1 MKQFALL
8 LFFLLLPS
16 PGPYAQAPF
25 YQGKTIT
32 LIVGSGAGTAY
43 DMYGRL
49 LANHIGKHIPG
60 NPNVMV
66 QNMPAA
72 GGMVAANFVYEVAK
86 PDGLTIVSI
95 NPAHYFN
102 QLQGSKEVKFDWT
115 KFTWLAS
122 SDKSE
127 HMLYMRADAPYK
139 TIQDVRKAT
148 EPPKCGATG
157 TGTSGHYI
165 PRMLE
170 EALGTKFTIVTG
182 YAGGNEIDLATERN
196 EVVCRSFTTAAYFAR
211 EPYHTWRKKNFVRIL
226 LQTGHK
232 RDPRLPETPLLS
244 DLMDEFKT
252 SDLGR
257 RVVTVMLGSGELGR
271 PIVTHPATPPERTKI
286 LREAFMKSMADPAL
300 LADATKNKLEITP
313 VSGEEL
319 TKIAKEVIEQPPEV
333 VERIK
338 KILAQMKTVSNLG
351 LFDLWLKSRLRNP
364 VHQNQSRTKV
374 PLGRHGS

>member
-1 MKQFALL
+1 MRFCFLWIALL
-8 LFFLLLPS
+8 LFPTAQLGAQS
-16 PGPYAQAPF
+16 PY

-49 LANHIGKHIPG
+49 LGNHISKYIPG
-60 NPNVMV
+60 NPAVVV

-72 GGMVAANFVYEVAK
+72 GGLVAANYVYGVAK
-86 PDGLTIVSI
+86 PDGLTIASI

-102 QLQGSKEVKFDWT
+102 QLQGNKEVKFDWT

-127 HMLYMRADAPYK
+127 HMLYMRSDAPYK
-139 TIQDVRKAT
+139 TIQDIRKAS
-148 EPPKCGATG
+148 EAPKCGATG

-196 EVVCRSFTTAAYFAR
+196 EVVCRTFTTAAYFAR

-226 LQTGHK
+226 MQTGHK
-232 RDPRLPETPLLS
+232 KDPRLPDTPLLS
-244 DLMDEFKT
+244 ELMDEFKT

-271 PIVTHPATPPERTKI
+271 PIVTTPGLPADRIKI
-286 LREAFMKSMADPAL
+286 LRDAFMKSMSDPAL
-300 LADATKNKLEITP
+300 LADANKNKLEITA

-319 TKIAKEVIEQPPEV
+319 AKIAKDVIEQPPEV

-338 KILAQMKTVSNLG
+338 KILAQ
-351 LFDLWLKSRLRNP
+351 
-364 VHQNQSRTKV
+364 
-374 PLGRHGS
+374 

>member
-1 MKQFALL
+1 MAIKGGTMKKSFWLL
-8 LFFLLLPS
+8 VWFLLPHAELH
-16 PGPYAQAPF
+16 AQTPF

-43 DMYGRL
+43 DIYARL
-49 LANHIGKHIPG
+49 LGSYLGKYLPG
-60 NPNVMV
+60 NPSVLA

-72 GGMVAANFVYEVAK
+72 GGLVAANFVYGVAK
-86 PDGLTIVSI
+86 PDGLTLASI

-102 QLQGSKEVKFDWT
+102 QLQGNKEVKFDWP

-139 TIQDVRKAT
+139 TLQDVRKASQ
-148 EPPKCGATG
+148 PPKCGATG

-211 EPYHTWRKKNFVRIL
+211 EPYHTWRKKGFVRIL
-226 LQTGHK
+226 MQTGQK
-232 RDPRLPETPLLS
+232 RDPRLPETPLLT
-244 DLMDEFKT
+244 DLMDEYKT
-252 SDLGR
+252 SELGR

-271 PIVTHPATPPERTKI
+271 PIVTHPATPPDRTKM
-286 LREAFMKSMADPAL
+286 LRDAFMKSMADPAL
-300 LADATKNKLEITP
+300 LEEAKQKKLEITA

-319 TKIAKEVIEQPPEV
+319 AKIARDVIEQPPDV

-338 KILAQMKTVSNLG
+338 KILAQ
-351 LFDLWLKSRLRNP
+351 
-364 VHQNQSRTKV
+364 
-374 PLGRHGS
+374 

>member
-1 MKQFALL
+1 LE
-8 LFFLLLPS
+8 
-16 PGPYAQAPF
+16 AQTPF

-32 LIVGSGAGTAY
+32 FIVGSGAGTAY

-49 LANHIGKHIPG
+49 LANHISKYIPG
-60 NPNVMV
+60 SPGVVV

-72 GGMVAANFVYEVAK
+72 GGLVAANYVYGVAK
-86 PDGLTIVSI
+86 PDGLTVVSI

-102 QLQGSKEVKFDWT
+102 QLQGNKEVKFDWT

-127 HMLYMRADAPYK
+127 HMLYMRSDAPFK
-139 TIQDVRKAT
+139 TIQDIRKAS
-148 EPPKCGATG
+148 EAPKCGATG

-226 LQTGHK
+226 MQTGHK
-232 RDPRLPETPLLS
+232 KDPRLPDTPLLS
-244 DLMDEFKT
+244 ELMDEYKT
-252 SDLGR
+252 PELGR

-271 PIVTHPATPPERTKI
+271 PIVTSPGLPADRIKI
-286 LREAFMKSMADPAL
+286 LRDAFMKSMNDPAL
-300 LADATKNKLEITP
+300 LSEATKNKLEITA

-319 TKIAKEVIEQPPEV
+319 TKIAKDVIEQPTEV

-338 KILAQMKTVSNLG
+338 KILAQ
-351 LFDLWLKSRLRNP
+351 
-364 VHQNQSRTKV
+364 
-374 PLGRHGS
+374 

>member
-1 MKQFALL
+1 MRAKWWMILLCALTT
-8 LFFLLLPS
+8 S
-16 PGPYAQAPF
+16 PVSAQSNF
-25 YQGKTIT
+25 YQGKTVT
-32 LIVGSGAGTAY
+32 LIIGSGAGTAY
-43 DMYGRL
+43 DIYGRL
-49 LANHIGKHIPG
+49 QANYIGKYLPG
-60 NPNVMV
+60 SPSVIV

-72 GGMVAANFVYEVAK
+72 GGIVAANYVYGVAK
-86 PDGLTIVSI
+86 PDGLTLASI

-102 QLQGSKEVKFDWT
+102 QIQGNKEIKFDWT

-127 HMLYMRADAPYK
+127 HMLYMRTDAPYK
-139 TIQDVRKAT
+139 SIADIRKAT
-148 EPPKCGATG
+148 EAPKCGATG

-226 LQTGHK
+226 MQTGEK
-232 RDPRLPETPLLS
+232 KDPRLPDTPLLGE
-244 DLMDEFKT
+244 LMNEYKT
-252 SDLGR
+252 SELGR

-271 PIVTHPATPPERTKI
+271 PIVTHPATPPDRTKL
-286 LREAFMKSMADPAL
+286 LREAFIKAMADPAL
-300 LADATKNKLEITP
+300 LADAAKQNLEITP

-319 TKIAKEVIEQPPEV
+319 TKIAKEVIDQPPEV
-333 VERIK
+333 LERIR
-338 KILAQMKTVSNLG
+338 KILSQ
-351 LFDLWLKSRLRNP
+351 
-364 VHQNQSRTKV
+364 
-374 PLGRHGS
+374 

>member
-1 MKQFALL
+1 MKRVAFML
-8 LFFLLLPS
+8 LFFLLTCSELF
-16 PGPYAQAPF
+16 AQAPF

-49 LANHIGKHIPG
+49 LANHIGKHISG

-102 QLQGSKEVKFDWT
+102 QLQGNKEVKFDWT

-127 HMLYMRADAPYK
+127 HMLYMRTDTPYK
-139 TIQDVRKAT
+139 TMQDIRKAT

-252 SDLGR
+252 SELGR

-271 PIVTHPATPPERTKI
+271 PIVTHPATPPERTKV

-300 LADATKNKLEITP
+300 REEAKQKNLDITP
-313 VSGEEL
+313 VNGDEL
-319 TKIAKEVIEQPPEV
+319 AKIAREVIDQPPEV
-333 VERIK
+333 VERNK
-338 KILAQMKTVSNLG
+338 KILAQ
-351 LFDLWLKSRLRNP
+351 
-364 VHQNQSRTKV
+364 
-374 PLGRHGS
+374 

>member
-1 MKQFALL
+1 MTAKWWMILLCALTTT
-8 LFFLLLPS
+8 PAS
-16 PGPYAQAPF
+16 AQSNF
-25 YQGKTIT
+25 YQGKTVT
-32 LIVGSGAGTAY
+32 LIIGSGAGTAY
-43 DMYGRL
+43 DIYGRL
-49 LANHIGKHIPG
+49 QANHIAKYLPG
-60 NPNVMV
+60 NPNIIV

-72 GGMVAANFVYEVAK
+72 GGIVAANYVYGVAK
-86 PDGLTIVSI
+86 PDGLTLASI

-102 QLQGSKEVKFDWT
+102 QIQGNKEIKFDWT

-127 HMLYMRADAPYK
+127 HMLYMRTDAPYK
-139 TIQDVRKAT
+139 SIADIRKAS
-148 EPPKCGATG
+148 EAPKCGATG

-170 EALGTKFTIVTG
+170 EALGTKFTVVTG

-226 LQTGHK
+226 MQTGEK
-232 RDPRLPETPLLS
+232 KDPRLPDTPLLS
-244 DLMDEFKT
+244 ELMNEFKT

-271 PIVTHPATPPERTKI
+271 PIVTHPATPPDRTKL
-286 LREAFMKSMADPAL
+286 LREAFMKAMADPAL
-300 LADATKNKLEITP
+300 LAEAAKQNLEITP

-319 TKIAKEVIEQPPEV
+319 TKIAKEVIDQPPEV
-333 VERIK
+333 LDRIR
-338 KILAQMKTVSNLG
+338 KILSQ
-351 LFDLWLKSRLRNP
+351 
-364 VHQNQSRTKV
+364 
-374 PLGRHGS
+374 

>member
-1 MKQFALL
+1 MKIFLSVILL
-8 LFFLLLPS
+8 VLVTAIDAR
-16 PGPYAQAPF
+16 AQAPY
-25 YQGKTIT
+25 YQGKTVT
-32 LIVGSGAGTAY
+32 MIVGSGASTAY
-43 DMYGRL
+43 DIYGRL
-49 LANHIGKHIPG
+49 LANYIGKYLPG
-60 NPNVMV
+60 NPNVIV

-72 GGMVAANFVYEVAK
+72 GGIVAANYVYGVAK
-86 PDGLTIVSI
+86 PDGLTVASI

-102 QLQGSKEVKFDWT
+102 QLQGNKEIKFDWT

-139 TIQDVRKAT
+139 SMQDIRKAS

-196 EVVCRSFTTAAYFAR
+196 EVVCRTFTTAAYFAR

-226 LQTGHK
+226 MQTGHK
-232 RDPRLPETPLLS
+232 RDPRLPDTPLLS
-244 DLMDEFKT
+244 DLMEKPRPLISAGGGHGDARF
-252 SDLGR
+252 R
-257 RVVTVMLGSGELGR
+257 RAGAADRRCIRHRL
-271 PIVTHPATPPERTKI
+271 PERTKQ

-300 LADATKNKLEITP
+300 LAEAAKSNLEITP
-313 VSGEEL
+313 SAG
-319 TKIAKEVIEQPPEV
+319 
-333 VERIK
+333 
-338 KILAQMKTVSNLG
+338 
-351 LFDLWLKSRLRNP
+351 RNSP
-364 VHQNQSRTKV
+364 RSPR
-374 PLGRHGS
+374 R

>member
-1 MKQFALL
+1 MIFAVILAALL
-8 LFFLLLPS
+8 IFPLGELR
-16 PGPYAQAPF
+16 AQSTF

-32 LIVGSGAGTAY
+32 FIVGSGAGTAY
-43 DMYGRL
+43 DMYARL
-49 LANHIGKHIPG
+49 LGNHIGKYIPG
-60 NPNVMV
+60 NPSVIM

-72 GGMVAANFVYEVAK
+72 GGMVAANYVYEVAK
-86 PDGLTIVSI
+86 PDGLTLASI

-102 QLQGSKEVKFDWT
+102 QLQGNKEVKFDWT

-127 HMLYMRADAPYK
+127 HMLYMRTDAPYK
-139 TIQDVRKAT
+139 TIQDIRKAS
-148 EPPKCGATG
+148 EAPKCGATG

-211 EPYHTWRKKNFVRIL
+211 EPYHTWRKKGFVRIL
-226 LQTGHK
+226 LQTGEK
-232 RDPRLPETPLLS
+232 KDPRLPDTPLLG
-244 DLMDEFKT
+244 DLMNEFKT

-271 PIVTHPATPPERTKI
+271 PIVTTPGLPADRVKI
-286 LREAFMKSMADPAL
+286 LRDAFMKSMNDPAL
-300 LADATKNKLEITP
+300 LADATKNKLEIQA
-313 VSGEEL
+313 VAGDEL
-319 TKIAKEVIEQPPEV
+319 AKIAKDVIEQPPEV

-338 KILAQMKTVSNLG
+338 KILAQ
-351 LFDLWLKSRLRNP
+351 
-364 VHQNQSRTKV
+364 
-374 PLGRHGS
+374 

>member
-1 MKQFALL
+1 MRFSFLL
-8 LFFLLLPS
+8 TAFLLLPAS
-16 PGPYAQAPF
+16 PVSAQSTF

-43 DMYGRL
+43 DMYARL
-49 LANHIGKHIPG
+49 LGNHIGKYIPG
-60 NPNVMV
+60 NPGVMI

-72 GGMVAANFVYEVAK
+72 GGMVAANYVYGVAK
-86 PDGLTIVSI
+86 PDGLTIASI

-102 QLQGSKEVKFDWT
+102 QLQGNKEVQFDWT

-127 HMLYMRADAPYK
+127 HMLYMRTDAPYK
-139 TIQDVRKAT
+139 TIQDVRKAS
-148 EPPKCGATG
+148 EAPKCGATG

-211 EPYHTWRKKNFVRIL
+211 EPYHTWRKKGFVRIL
-226 LQTGHK
+226 LQTGEK
-232 RDPRLPETPLLS
+232 KDPRLPDTPLLS
-244 DLMDEFKT
+244 DLMNEFKT
-252 SDLGR
+252 PELGR
-257 RVVTVMLGSGELGR
+257 RVVKVMLGSGELGR
-271 PIVTHPATPPERTKI
+271 PIVTTPGLPADRSKM
-286 LREAFMKSMADPAL
+286 LRDAFMKSMSDPAL
-300 LADATKNKLEITP
+300 LAEAAKGNLEITA

-319 TKIAKEVIEQPPEV
+319 TKIAKDVIEQPPEV

-338 KILAQMKTVSNLG
+338 KILAQ
-351 LFDLWLKSRLRNP
+351 
-364 VHQNQSRTKV
+364 Q
-374 PLGRHGS
+374 

>member
-1 MKQFALL
+1 MKLALAVIASCVL
-8 LFFLLLPS
+8 LAS
-16 PGPYAQAPF
+16 PLGAQTNF

-32 LIVGSGAGTAY
+32 FIIGSGAGTAY
-43 DMYGRL
+43 DIYGRL
-49 LANHIGKHIPG
+49 QANHISKYLPG
-60 NPNVMV
+60 NPNVVV

-72 GGMVAANFVYEVAK
+72 GGIVAANFVYGVAK
-86 PDGLTIVSI
+86 PDGLTLASI

-102 QLQGSKEVKFDWT
+102 QIQGNKEIKFDWT

-127 HMLYMRADAPYK
+127 HMLYMRSDAPYRSMAD
-139 TIQDVRKAT
+139 IRKAT
-148 EPPKCGATG
+148 EAPKCGATG

-196 EVVCRSFTTAAYFAR
+196 EVVCRSFTTAAYFGR

-226 LQTGHK
+226 MQTGEK
-232 RDPRLPETPLLS
+232 KDPRLPDTPLLS
-244 DLMDEFKT
+244 ELMNEFKT

-271 PIVTHPATPPERTKI
+271 PIVTHPATPPDRTKL
-286 LREAFMKSMADPAL
+286 LRDALMKAMADPAL
-300 LADATKNKLEITP
+300 LAEAAKQNLEITP

-319 TKIAKEVIEQPPEV
+319 SKIAKDVIDQPPEV
-333 VERIK
+333 LDRIR
-338 KILAQMKTVSNLG
+338 KILSQ
-351 LFDLWLKSRLRNP
+351 
-364 VHQNQSRTKV
+364 
-374 PLGRHGS
+374 

>member
-1 MKQFALL
+1 MAAREAMVSARPSRNYGKQRRLLMKQIALL

-16 PGPYAQAPF
+16 PGLYAQAPF
-25 YQGKTIT
+25 YQGKTIN
-32 LIVGSGAGTAY
+32 LIVGSGGGPAY
-43 DMYGRL
+43 DICGRL

-60 NPNVMV
+60 SPNVMV

-72 GGMVAANFVYEVAK
+72 GGMVAANFVYEVVK
-86 PDGLTIVSI
+86 PDGLTIASI

-102 QLQGSKEVKFDWT
+102 QLQGNKEVKFDWT
-115 KFTWLAS
+115 KFAWLAS

-127 HMLYMRADAPYK
+127 HMLYMRTDAPYK
-139 TIQDVRKAT
+139 TMQDIRKAT
-148 EPPKCGATG
+148 APPKCGATG

-211 EPYHTWRKKNFVRIL
+211 EPYHTWRKKNFVRVL
-226 LQTGHK
+226 LQTGRTK
-232 RDPRLPETPLLS
+232 DPRLPDVPLYQ
-244 DLMDEFKT
+244 DLMNEVKT
-252 SDLGR
+252 PDLGR

-271 PIVTHPATPPERTKI
+271 PIVTHPATPPERMKV

-300 LADATKNKLEITP
+300 LEEAAKNKLEITP

-319 TKIAKEVIEQPPEV
+319 AKIAKSVIDQPPEV

-338 KILAQMKTVSNLG
+338 KILAQ
-351 LFDLWLKSRLRNP
+351 
-364 VHQNQSRTKV
+364 
-374 PLGRHGS
+374 

>member
-1 MKQFALL
+1 MRRITVSGGAIMQIILSVISLILL
-8 LFFLLLPS
+8 AAIDAR
-16 PGPYAQAPF
+16 AQAPY
-25 YQGKTIT
+25 YQGKTVT
-32 LIVGSGAGTAY
+32 MIVGSGASTAY
-43 DMYGRL
+43 DMYARL
-49 LANHIGKHIPG
+49 QANYIGKYLPG
-60 NPNVMV
+60 NPNVIA

-72 GGMVAANFVYEVAK
+72 GGIVAANYVYGVAK
-86 PDGLTIVSI
+86 PDGLTVASI

-102 QLQGSKEVKFDWT
+102 QLQGNKEIKFDWT

-127 HMLYMRADAPYK
+127 HMLYMRADAPFK
-139 TIQDVRKAT
+139 SMQDIRKAT
-148 EPPKCGATG
+148 EAPKCGATG

-196 EVVCRSFTTAAYFAR
+196 EVVCRSFTTAAYFGR

-226 LQTGHK
+226 MQTGHK
-232 RDPRLPETPLLS
+232 RDPRLPDTPLLN
-244 DLMDEFKT
+244 DLMDEART

-271 PIVTHPATPPERTKI
+271 PIVAHPATPPERTKQ

-300 LADATKNKLEITP
+300 LAEAAKSNLEITP

-338 KILAQMKTVSNLG
+338 KLLG
-351 LFDLWLKSRLRNP
+351 
-364 VHQNQSRTKV
+364 Q
-374 PLGRHGS
+374 

>member
-1 MKQFALL
+1 MIKGILPLIALWL
-8 LFFLLLPS
+8 TGGIAF
-16 PGPYAQAPF
+16 AQAPY

-32 LIVGSGAGTAY
+32 FIVGSGAGTAY
-43 DMYGRL
+43 DMYSRL
-49 LANHIGKHIPG
+49 LANHMGRHIPG
-60 NPNVMV
+60 NPTVVV

-72 GGMVAANFVYEVAK
+72 GGMVAANFIYGVAK
-86 PDGLTIVSI
+86 PDGLTVVSI

-102 QLQGSKEVKFDWT
+102 QLQGNKEVRFDWP

-170 EALGTKFTIVTG
+170 ETLGTKFNIITG

-196 EVVCRSFTTAAYFAR
+196 EVVCRAFTTAAYFAR
-211 EPYHTWRKKNFVRIL
+211 EPYHSWRKKNFVRIL

-232 RDPRLPETPLLS
+232 KDPQLPDVPLLS
-244 DLMDEFKT
+244 GLMDEFKT

-257 RVVTVMLGSGELGR
+257 RVATVMLGSGELGR
-271 PIVTHPATPPERTKI
+271 PVVTSPGVSGDRAKI
-286 LREAFMKSMADPAL
+286 LRDAFMKAMGDPAL
-300 LADATKNKLEITP
+300 LADAAKNKLEITA
-313 VSGEEL
+313 VGGEEL
-319 TKIAKEVIEQPPEV
+319 AKIAKEVIEQPPEV

-338 KILAQMKTVSNLG
+338 RILAQ
-351 LFDLWLKSRLRNP
+351 
-364 VHQNQSRTKV
+364 
-374 PLGRHGS
+374 

>member
-1 MKQFALL
+1 MKTIALSLVL
-8 LFFLLLPS
+8 LSLS
-16 PGPYAQAPF
+16 AVDVAAQSPF

-32 LIVGSGAGTAY
+32 FIVGSGAGTAY
-43 DMYGRL
+43 DMYSRL
-49 LANHIGKHIPG
+49 LANHIAKHIPG
-60 NPNVMV
+60 NPSVV
-66 QNMPAA
+66 AQNMPAA
-72 GGMVAANFVYEVAK
+72 GGMVAANFIYGVAK
-86 PDGLTIVSI
+86 PDGLTVVSI

-102 QLQGSKEVKFDWT
+102 QLQGNKEVKFDWP

-139 TIQDVRKAT
+139 TIYDVRKAA
-148 EPPKCGATG
+148 EAPKCGATG

-170 EALGTKFTIVTG
+170 ETIGTKFNIVTG

-196 EVVCRSFTTAAYFAR
+196 EVVCRAFTTAAYFAR
-211 EPYHTWRKKNFVRIL
+211 EPYLTWRKKNFVRVL

-232 RDPRLPETPLLS
+232 RDPQLQDVPLLG

-257 RVVTVMLGSGELGR
+257 RVATVMLGSGELGR
-271 PIVTHPATPPERTKI
+271 PIVTSPGVPPDRAKI
-286 LREAFMKSMADPAL
+286 LRDAFTKAMADPAL
-300 LADATKNKLEITP
+300 LADAAKNRLEITP

-319 TKIAKEVIEQPPEV
+319 AKIAKDVIDQPPEV

-338 KILAQMKTVSNLG
+338 KILAK
-351 LFDLWLKSRLRNP
+351 
-364 VHQNQSRTKV
+364 
-374 PLGRHGS
+374 

>member
-1 MKQFALL
+1 MRFRFLILAWL
-8 LFFLLLPS
+8 LFPTAQLA
-16 PGPYAQAPF
+16 AQAPY

-49 LANHIGKHIPG
+49 LGNHISKYIPG
-60 NPNVMV
+60 NPTVLV

-72 GGMVAANFVYEVAK
+72 GGLVAANYVYGVAK
-86 PDGLTIVSI
+86 PDGLTIASI

-102 QLQGSKEVKFDWT
+102 QLQGNKEVKFDWT

-127 HMLYMRADAPYK
+127 HMLYMRTDAPFK
-139 TIQDVRKAT
+139 TIQDIRKAT
-148 EPPKCGATG
+148 EAPKCGATG

-170 EALGTKFTIVTG
+170 EALGTKFNIVTG

-196 EVVCRSFTTAAYFAR
+196 EVVCRSFTTGAYFAR
-211 EPYHTWRKKNFVRIL
+211 EPYHTWRKKGFVRIL
-226 LQTGHK
+226 MQTGEK
-232 RDPRLPETPLLS
+232 KDPRLPDTPLLGE
-244 DLMDEFKT
+244 LMNEFKT
-252 SDLGR
+252 PDLGR

-271 PIVTHPATPPERTKI
+271 PIVTSPGLPADRVKI
-286 LREAFMKSMADPAL
+286 LRDAFMKSMSDPAL
-300 LADATKNKLEITP
+300 LADAAKSKLEITP

-319 TKIAKEVIEQPPEV
+319 TKIAKDVIEQPPEV

-338 KILAQMKTVSNLG
+338 KILAQ
-351 LFDLWLKSRLRNP
+351 
-364 VHQNQSRTKV
+364 
-374 PLGRHGS
+374 

>member
-1 MKQFALL
+1 MKKEILFSFLWLL
-8 LFFLLLPS
+8 LSAEL
-16 PGPYAQAPF
+16 YAQAPF

-32 LIVGSGAGTAY
+32 FLVGSGAGTAY

-49 LANHIGKHIPG
+49 LANYIGRHIPG
-60 NPNVMV
+60 NPTVIV

-72 GGMVAANFVYEVAK
+72 GGLAAANFVYGVAK
-86 PDGLTIVSI
+86 PDGLTVASI

-102 QLQGSKEVKFDWT
+102 QLQGNPEVKFDWP

-139 TIQDVRKAT
+139 TIQDIRNAK

-170 EALGTKFTIVTG
+170 ETLGAKFTIVTG

-196 EVVCRSFTTAAYFAR
+196 EVVCRSFTTTALFAR
-211 EPYHTWRKKNFVRIL
+211 EPYHSWRKRSFVRIL
-226 LQTGHK
+226 MQTGSK
-232 RDPRLPETPLLS
+232 RDARLPEAPLLGE
-244 DLMDEFKT
+244 LMDEFKT

-257 RVVTVMLGSGELGR
+257 RVATVMLGSGELGR
-271 PIVTHPATPPERTKI
+271 PVVTHPALPLGRAKL
-286 LREAFMKSMADPAL
+286 LRDGFVKSLNDPAL
-300 LADATKNKLEITP
+300 LAEASKNRLEIRP
-313 VSGEEL
+313 VGSEEL
-319 TKIAKEVIEQPPEV
+319 AKIAKEVIEQPPEV

-338 KILAQMKTVSNLG
+338 KILAQ
-351 LFDLWLKSRLRNP
+351 
-364 VHQNQSRTKV
+364 
-374 PLGRHGS
+374 

>member
-1 MKQFALL
+1 MKITVLLGAFWLL
-8 LFFLLLPS
+8 LTTSAVAQPNFF
-16 PGPYAQAPF
+16 
-25 YQGKTIT
+25 QGKTVT

-43 DMYGRL
+43 DMYARL
-49 LANHIGKHIPG
+49 LGSYIGKHLPG
-60 NPNVMV
+60 NPTVV
-66 QNMPAA
+66 IQNMPAA
-72 GGMVAANFVYEVAK
+72 GGLVAANYVYGVAK
-86 PDGLTIVSI
+86 PDGLTLASI

-102 QLQGSKEVKFDWT
+102 QLQGNKEVKFDWT

-127 HMLYMRADAPYK
+127 HMLYMRSDAPYK
-139 TIQDVRKAT
+139 SIQDVRKAT

-226 LQTGHK
+226 MQTGEK
-232 RDPRLPETPLLS
+232 KDPRLPDTPLLS
-244 DLMDEFKT
+244 ELMDEFRT
-252 SDLGR
+252 PELGR

-271 PIVTHPATPPERTKI
+271 PIVTSPGLPPDRTKI
-286 LREAFMKSMADPAL
+286 LRDAFMKSMSDPGL
-300 LADATKNKLEITP
+300 LADAAKSRLEITP
-313 VSGEEL
+313 VGGEEL

-333 VERIK
+333 VERIR
-338 KILAQMKTVSNLG
+338 KILAQ
-351 LFDLWLKSRLRNP
+351 
-364 VHQNQSRTKV
+364 
-374 PLGRHGS
+374 

>member
-1 MKQFALL
+1 MKKIAFM
-8 LFFLLLPS
+8 FFLCLIWNGDLS
-16 PGPYAQAPF
+16 AQAPF
-25 YQGKTIT
+25 YQGKNIT

-43 DMYGRL
+43 DMYARL
-49 LANHIGKHIPG
+49 LGNYIGKYIPG
-60 NPNVMV
+60 NPAVVV

-72 GGMVAANFVYEVAK
+72 GGLVAANFVYDVAK
-86 PDGLTIVSI
+86 PDGLTIASI

-102 QLQGSKEVKFDWT
+102 QIQGNKEVKFDWT

-127 HMLYMRADAPYK
+127 HMLYMRADTPYK
-139 TIQDVRKAT
+139 TMQDIRKAT

-196 EVVCRSFTTAAYFAR
+196 EVACRSFTTAAYFAR
-211 EPYHTWRKKNFVRIL
+211 EPYHSWRKKNFVRVL
-226 LQTGHK
+226 VQTGHK
-232 RDPRLPETPLLS
+232 RDPRLPDTPLLS
-244 DLMDEFKT
+244 QLMDEAKT
-252 SDLGR
+252 AELGR

-286 LREAFMKSMADPAL
+286 LREAFMKSMADPQL
-300 LADATKNKLEITP
+300 LENAARNKLEITP
-313 VSGEEL
+313 MGGEEL
-319 TKIAKEVIEQPPEV
+319 AKIAKQVIDQPPEV
-333 VERIK
+333 IDKIK
-338 KILAQMKTVSNLG
+338 KILAQ
-351 LFDLWLKSRLRNP
+351 
-364 VHQNQSRTKV
+364 
-374 PLGRHGS
+374 